1 METQD
6 SIDIAKLQ
14 RDALGL
20 VHEHEPSQPFSFGLT
35 AIDRTSPN
43 NSSHL
48 VHSDIPSHGDAPP
61 TDPELSTSRSSNT
74 PKSPLKHQFSLPA
87 TIKHAKA
94 SMSPHTSAA
103 TSENTQP
110 AGGPQLEKMD
120 SVEGDPGDTQ
130 VVSQSVYDSIIR
142 QNGESVYGDF
152 LQNGA
157 DNATLM
163 TLHEGDSGHL
173 DILAEFNTLRH
184 ERNQSPTNDDESVYG
199 QSPSSPIADH
209 SLQPEFFP
217 ESQRFLTTTPATGI
231 KKKNQ
236 TPGTSQTPSA
246 SRNPLLADLG
256 SSGGL
261 LMGLSQAFKNTQAP
275 SSPLVHGLQSELAS
289 DRPSPNIPIQQRI
302 HNPISSPLVNF
313 RGNFA
318 RDSSEPNLNYI
329 SMKESQHNRDKSLGE
344 RLTRSE
350 ENLHSGDQ
358 IDQDFYKEPSFVE
371 AARRKREID
380 EETAAQFAAL
390 NTPSRPRSDAGG
402 SSRATSLHIHED
414 DAIGMHGAGSEEE
427 TEQEEED
434 AGPQVPQSQE
444 PPSSSME
451 EDKENY
457 IAPHEPAVATSN
469 AHDRLSQAL
478 GIEGSQPAADNP
490 DDTVRQDLSGV
501 NDSDNQLVA
510 RSSQVMVKNSQQTP
524 QGSPRQENAPSGLPP
539 VPEDMEIDTEI
550 HVARTSPT
558 GQGLESPSLDS
569 RPGTRH
575 SQIPGRNSQQQSP
588 HSSHRNE
595 SEDAEHRPTNGDQ
608 PESSHDQSQP
618 ISHGALLRR
627 TGSYPGEKSS
637 SLPSQV
643 KETPIHLRPSVSDIS
658 QMTKVPN
665 TSPDRQESNRWN
677 GECNENNEDDD
688 LPPMFPVGSSA
699 RFSQQRPSQIRAQSS
714 PIKCKPSILSSPSGR
729 QRRRLMEIASDTSP
743 QVHGKDKV
751 VEIDMSFFTNDP
763 DFNALIQGSPTR
775 PRKRRRGNLGQ
786 SFDTSEITLPATPA
800 AELPQTITP
809 IQEISS
815 PVKTQSSAETQI
827 PAATARRQPGPSRRM
842 DANVWEIESSPQQI
856 IPRRSKSRRM
866 ETFSSRHRPQ
876 LQKNPQPRS
885 EPSAEAPA
893 QGLLQPSEAQRE
905 KQSERQSESQ
915 PQSQSASQLKNQ
927 PYPKPFVVIRK
938 PISAPSSELTELDI
952 DSDNLLSSDPR
963 QASAP
968 LSPRP
973 TAIGFDERH
982 IAPCQIISLWPDRKP
997 AYYPGTCLGMPL
1009 GTSAAKYSVK
1019 LEDSLP
1025 IEVNINA
1032 VKRLELRIGDAVKV
1046 EMPGIPRVTHIV
1058 RGLEDK
1064 ITKDEL
1070 NEAAGRSEYPI
1081 TDIFGYSTV
1090 VLGPKNR
1097 ESLPAGYLNK
1107 NTNVI
1112 RVPIA
1117 RIYLDKTLW
1126 HRLKD
1131 RDYTYQHEPAP
1142 PQQSLPQTPV
1152 KASLPASPSSRFSR
1166 NTQGVGL
1173 FSNMAFA
1180 ASYKDDEAT
1189 KNNIL
1194 RLIQENGG
1202 SILHSGF
1209 TELFESSSVQRT
1221 STSPTKGHHKEG
1233 ITFLSGL
1240 NLTDRAQNIG
1250 FTCLIANTHSRREKF
1265 MQALALNIPC
1275 LSGRWVEDCVT
1286 QGCILDWG
1294 IYLLPAGESMYLD
1307 GATKSRML
1315 IPTPPSKAR
1324 LAQTFSARPKLL
1336 DGKSVL
1342 IVMGRGKAEE
1352 KREAYVFLTFALGA
1366 SRVERVPDVEAAR
1379 SILESE
1385 FDSGLPCSWDFVYA
1399 DDADRDAART
1409 MLVPRPMS
1417 QRVQGK
1423 KRKKSAAFAMDPSD
1437 MGTSDTSYTPRVV
1450 GAEFVCQSLILG
1462 QLYDE

>member
-1 METQD
+1 M
-6 SIDIAKLQ
+6 
-14 RDALGL
+14 
-20 VHEHEPSQPFSFGLT
+20 
-35 AIDRTSPN
+35 
-43 NSSHL
+43 SS
-48 VHSDIPSHGDAPP
+48 
-61 TDPELSTSRSSNT
+61 
-74 PKSPLKHQFSLPA
+74 
-87 TIKHAKA
+87 
-94 SMSPHTSAA
+94 HTSAP
-103 TSENTQP
+103 SSKNTQP
-110 AGGPQLEKMD
+110 VGGTQVEIMD
-120 SVEGDPGDTQ
+120 SAEADPGDTQ

-142 QNGESVYGDF
+142 QNGESVYGDL

-199 QSPSSPIADH
+199 QSPSSPIADQG
-209 SLQPEFFP
+209 LQPEFFP
-217 ESQRFLTTTPATGI
+217 ESQRFLTTTPATAI

-236 TPGTSQTPSA
+236 TPGTAQTPSA

-289 DRPSPNIPIQQRI
+289 DRPSPNVPIQQRI

-318 RDSSEPNLNYI
+318 RESSEPNLNYI
-329 SMKESQHNRDKSLGE
+329 SLKESQHNRDKSLGE

-358 IDQDFYKEPSFVE
+358 IDQDLYKEPSFVE

-380 EETAAQFAAL
+380 EETAAQFATL
-390 NTPSRPRSDAGG
+390 NAPGRPRSDADG
-402 SSRATSLHIHED
+402 SSPATSIHIHED

-427 TEQEEED
+427 TEQEEDTE
-434 AGPQVPQSQE
+434 PQVPQSQE

-457 IAPHEPAVATSN
+457 IAPHEPVVATSS

-478 GIEGSQPAADNP
+478 GIEESQSAADQAN
-490 DDTVRQDLSGV
+490 DTENQDLNHA

-510 RSSQVMVKNSQQTP
+510 RSSQIMVKDSQQTP
-524 QGSPRQENAPSGLPP
+524 QGSPRQGNAPSGLEP

-550 HVARTSPT
+550 HVARTSPAV
-558 GQGLESPSLDS
+558 QRVESPSVDS
-569 RPGTRH
+569 RPRTRH
-575 SQIPGRNSQQQSP
+575 SQIPDHNIQQQSSR
-588 HSSHRNE
+588 SSNE
-595 SEDAEHRPTNGDQ
+595 VEDTEHQPTNGDQ
-608 PESSHDQSQP
+608 STSSHDQSET
-618 ISHGALLRR
+618 ISHGELLRR
-627 TGSYPGEKSS
+627 TGSYPGEKTS
-637 SLPSQV
+637 SLPSQI

-665 TSPDRQESNRWN
+665 TSPDRQQSNRWD
-677 GECNENNEDDD
+677 GESNENNEDDD
-688 LPPMFPVGSSA
+688 LPPMFPVGNSA

-729 QRRRLMEIASDTSP
+729 QRRRLMDIASDTSP

-786 SFDTSEITLPATPA
+786 TFDTSEITLPATPA
-800 AELPQTITP
+800 AELPQNITP

-815 PVKTQSSAETQI
+815 PVKTQSSTETQV
-827 PAATARRQPGPSRRM
+827 PATTVRRQPGPSRRV
-842 DANVWEIESSPQQI
+842 DANVWEIESSPQQV
-856 IPRRSKSRRM
+856 IPRRTKSRRM
-866 ETFSSRHRPQ
+866 QTFSSRHRHQ
-876 LQKNPQPRS
+876 LQKTPRPRS
-885 EPSAEAPA
+885 EPLVEPPA
-893 QGLLQPSEAQRE
+893 HALSQPSEAQRGQQPE
-905 KQSERQSESQ
+905 NQSESQ
-915 PQSQSASQLKNQ
+915 PQSQSASQVEKRQ
-927 PYPKPFVVIRK
+927 YPKPFVVIQNHI
-938 PISAPSSELTELDI
+938 PAPSSELTELDI
-952 DSDNLLSSDPR
+952 DSEYLLSSDPR

-968 LSPRP
+968 LSPKP
-973 TAIGFDERH
+973 VVLGFDERQ

-997 AYYPGTCLGMPL
+997 AYYPGTCLGAPL
-1009 GTSAAKYSVK
+1009 GSSATKYSVK

-1025 IEVNINA
+1025 IEVNKVA

-1058 RGLEDK
+1058 RGLDDK
-1064 ITKDEL
+1064 LTKEEL
-1070 NEAAGRSEYPI
+1070 TQAAERGEYPI

-1097 ESLPAGYLNK
+1097 ESLPSGYLN
-1107 NTNVI
+1107 NSGNII

-1131 RDYTYQHEPAP
+1131 RDYTYQHEAAP

-1152 KASLPASPSSRFSR
+1152 KSSLPASPNARFSR
-1166 NTQGVGL
+1166 TTQSVGL

-1180 ASYKDDEAT
+1180 ASYKDDEAS

-1202 SILHSGF
+1202 LILHSGF
-1209 TELFESSSVQRT
+1209 TELFESSSIQRA
-1221 STSPTKGHHKEG
+1221 STSPTKGHQKERRTILDG
-1233 ITFLSGL
+1233 ISLS
-1240 NLTDRAQNIG
+1240 DSAQNIG

-1286 QGCILDWG
+1286 QGCILDWN

-1324 LAQTFSARPKLL
+1324 LVQTISARPKLL

-1366 SRVERVPDVEAAR
+1366 SRVERVLDVEAAR
-1379 SILESE
+1379 SMLESE
-1385 FDSGLPCSWDFVYA
+1385 FDSGRPCTWNFVYV

-1409 MLVPRPMS
+1409 MLAPRPMS
-1417 QRVQGK
+1417 QRIQGR
-1423 KRKKSAAFAMDPSD
+1423 KRKKSAAFSMDPSD
-1437 MGTSDTSYTPRVV
+1437 MNTSDTSYTPRVV

>member
-1 METQD
+1 M
-6 SIDIAKLQ
+6 
-14 RDALGL
+14 
-20 VHEHEPSQPFSFGLT
+20 SF
-35 AIDRTSPN
+35 
-43 NSSHL
+43 
-48 VHSDIPSHGDAPP
+48 
-61 TDPELSTSRSSNT
+61 
-74 PKSPLKHQFSLPA
+74 
-87 TIKHAKA
+87 
-94 SMSPHTSAA
+94 HTSAP
-103 TSENTQP
+103 TSKTTQP
-110 AGGPQLEKMD
+110 GDRPQVDKMD

-130 VVSQSVYDSIIR
+130 VVSQSVYDGIIR

-173 DILAEFNTLRH
+173 DILADFNTLRH
-184 ERNQSPTNDDESVYG
+184 EANQSPTNDDESVYG

-217 ESQRFLTTTPATGI
+217 ESQRFLTTTPATAI

-236 TPGTSQTPSA
+236 TPGTAQTPSA

-275 SSPLVHGLQSELAS
+275 SSPLVHGLHSELAS
-289 DRPSPNIPIQQRI
+289 DRPSPNVPIQQRI

-318 RDSSEPNLNYI
+318 RESSEPNLNYI
-329 SMKESQHNRDKSLGE
+329 SLKESQHNRDISLGE

-390 NTPSRPRSDAGG
+390 NTPGRPGSDVGE
-402 SSRATSLHIHED
+402 SSPATSIHIHED
-414 DAIGMHGAGSEEE
+414 DAIGIHGAGSEEE
-427 TEQEEED
+427 TEQEED

-444 PPSSSME
+444 PPHSSME

-457 IAPHEPAVATSN
+457 ISPHEPVVATSS

-478 GIEGSQPAADNP
+478 GIEGSQPAPDHAD
-490 DDTVRQDLSGV
+490 DAVDQDLSDV
-501 NDSDNQLVA
+501 NDSDNQLVS
-510 RSSQVMVKNSQQTP
+510 RSSQVMVKDSQQTP
-524 QGSPRQENAPSGLPP
+524 QGSPRRENAPSGLQP

-550 HVARTSPT
+550 HVARTSPAV
-558 GQGLESPSLDS
+558 QHLESPSLGS

-575 SQIPGRNSQQQSP
+575 SQNSRRGSQQHSP
-588 HSSHRNE
+588 RLSHR
-595 SEDAEHRPTNGDQ
+595 SEAEDVEHQRTNRDQ
-608 PESSHDQSQP
+608 PDSSLEQSEA
-618 ISHGALLRR
+618 ISHEALLRQ

-637 SLPSQV
+637 SLPSQI

-665 TSPDRQESNRWN
+665 TSPDRQEPNRWDRESN
-677 GECNENNEDDD
+677 ANNEDDD

-729 QRRRLMEIASDTSP
+729 QRRRLMDIASDTSP
-743 QVHGKDKV
+743 QVHSKDKV

-786 SFDTSEITLPATPA
+786 SFDTSEITLPATPV

-809 IQEISS
+809 IQEVSS
-815 PVKTQSSAETQI
+815 PVKTQSST
-827 PAATARRQPGPSRRM
+827 ATRVPTNTVLRQPGPSRRV
-842 DANVWEIESSPQQI
+842 DANVWDIESSPQHI

-866 ETFSSRHRPQ
+866 QTFSSRHRPQ
-876 LQKNPQPRS
+876 LQQNSQPRS
-885 EPSAEAPA
+885 VPSAEPPTRALA
-893 QGLLQPSEAQRE
+893 QGSETQRE
-905 KQSERQSESQ
+905 KQSENQSESQ
-915 PQSQSASQLKNQ
+915 PRGQSKSQIEKQ
-927 PYPKPFVVIRK
+927 QRPKPFVVQHSA
-938 PISAPSSELTELDI
+938 PAPSSELTELDI
-952 DSDNLLSSDPR
+952 DSEYLLSSDPR

-968 LSPRP
+968 LSPKP
-973 TAIGFDERH
+973 AAVGFDERQ
-982 IAPCQIISLWPDRKP
+982 IAPRQIISLWPDRKP
-997 AYYPGTCLGMPL
+997 AYYPGTCIGTPL
-1009 GTSAAKYSVK
+1009 GTSSIKYSVK
-1019 LEDSLP
+1019 LEDSQP
-1025 IEVNINA
+1025 IEVNKMA

-1046 EMPGIPRVTHIV
+1046 EMTGIPRVTHIV

-1064 ITKDEL
+1064 LTKEEL
-1070 NEAAGRSEYPI
+1070 TEASARGEYPI
-1081 TDIFGYSTV
+1081 TDIYGYSTV

-1097 ESLPAGYLNK
+1097 ESLPSGYLNK

-1131 RDYTYQHEPAP
+1131 RDYTYQHETAP

-1152 KASLPASPSSRFSR
+1152 KSSLPASPSARFSR
-1166 NTQGVGL
+1166 NTQAAGL
-1173 FSNMAFA
+1173 FSNIAFA
-1180 ASYKDDEAT
+1180 ASYKDDEAS

-1194 RLIQENGG
+1194 RLIKENGG
-1202 SILHSGF
+1202 SILRTGF
-1209 TELFESSSVQRT
+1209 TELFESSSVQR
-1221 STSPTKGHHKEG
+1221 SSVSPTKGNKKEG
-1233 ITFLSGL
+1233 NSFLSGL
-1240 NLTDRAQNIG
+1240 TLTDSAQNIG

-1286 QGCILDWG
+1286 QGCLLDWG

-1324 LAQTFSARPKLL
+1324 LTQTIATRPKLL

-1379 SILESE
+1379 SMLESE
-1385 FDSGLPCSWDFVYA
+1385 FDSGLPCTWDMVYV

-1409 MLVPRPMS
+1409 TLAPRPVS
-1417 QRVQGK
+1417 QRMQGK
-1423 KRKKSAAFAMDPSD
+1423 KRKKSTGFIVDPSD
-1437 MGTSDTSYTPRVV
+1437 MDDIDTSYAPRVV
-1450 GAEFVCQSLILG
+1450 GAEFICQSLILG
-1462 QLYDE
+1462 QLYHE